1 MNRLSVLVLALTASF
16 GAAAADP
23 LADPISNDYGVRVR
37 YNMSFGGHGLAPL
50 GHSLGLISAPMNNV
64 QAVPALEYRWAGN
77 NSDFRLGG
85 VPVLLNGSRVLNAD
99 NDKGG
104 VLFLGM
110 NVEELALAGGAIVVT
125 VFVVAYNA
133 NDDGNPTGSGASK

>member
-16 GAAAADP
+16 GATAADP

-50 GHSLGLISAPMNNV
+50 GHSLGFISAPMNNV
-64 QAVPALEYRWAGN
+64 QAMPALEYRWAGN

-85 VPVLLNGSRVLNAD
+85 VPVLINGSRVLNAD

-104 VLFLGM
+104 EKMTAGEV
-110 NVEELALAGGAIVVT
+110 ALAGTAAVVT
-125 VFVVAYNA
+125 VVVIAVNA
-133 NDDGNPTGSGASK
+133 RANGNPPGSGVSK